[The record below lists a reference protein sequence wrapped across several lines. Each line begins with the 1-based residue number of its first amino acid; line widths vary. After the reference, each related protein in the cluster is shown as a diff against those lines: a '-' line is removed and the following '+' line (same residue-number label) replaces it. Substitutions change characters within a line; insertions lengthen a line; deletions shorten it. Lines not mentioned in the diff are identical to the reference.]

1 MCPYRSVVKN
11 VFVVPKVRWAP
22 FASSSSTSVFFPL
35 VLFFLTPLSLC
46 VALYHGAGLG
56 PCSLDPFCLLAS
68 WLTPPIPPPRSDAA
82 SRGTA
87 QRQGLQKALKPG
99 EPELLLPQFRTGRVG
114 GRGWHVFSQQCASKW
129 MRIGVYV
136 WSSEVSLC
144 PLPPLSTG
152 LTVRLSARD
161 PASYLRLRQC
171 RGKSSAK
178 RSPAGEGDDA
188 NLPSPLTWSRGSS
201 LKDSVSRIH
210 GSGAG
215 NTSRDGGRAKERGV
229 DGEV

>member
-1 MCPYRSVVKN
+1 MRHLSSCRVGVGECGWRGVYCVYCVCVCPYRSVVKN

-99 EPELLLPQFRTGRVG
+99 EPELLLPQFRTG
-114 GRGWHVFSQQCASKW
+114 
-129 MRIGVYV
+129 
-136 WSSEVSLC
+136 
-144 PLPPLSTG
+144 G
-152 LTVRLSARD
+152 L
-161 PASYLRLRQC
+161 
-171 RGKSSAK
+171 G
-178 RSPAGEGDDA
+178 
-188 NLPSPLTWSRGSS
+188 
-201 LKDSVSRIH
+201 
-210 GSGAG
+210 
-215 NTSRDGGRAKERGV
+215 
-229 DGEV
+229 GEVGMCLANSAPANGCG